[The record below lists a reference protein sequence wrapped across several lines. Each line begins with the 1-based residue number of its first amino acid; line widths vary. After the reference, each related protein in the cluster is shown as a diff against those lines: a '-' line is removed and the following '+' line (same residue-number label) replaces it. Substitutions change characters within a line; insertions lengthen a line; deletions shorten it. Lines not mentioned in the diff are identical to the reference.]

1 MHKQILKSTSIGL
14 INKLAAAI
22 ASFILL
28 PIFLKKLGTETYGI
42 WMTIIST
49 VGILGFLDL
58 GIGATLINF
67 ISTHTDRIIIARYIK
82 TAYLIQFYFIGA
94 VLLLFVGGFFL
105 STGVMSSI
113 FLMSH
118 KTYTSLF

>member
-1 MHKQILKSTSIGL
+1 MHKQILQSTTIGF
-14 INKLAAAI
+14 INKFTAAV

-28 PIFLKKLGTETYGI
+28 PLLLKKLGTETYGI

-67 ISTHTDRIIIARYIK
+67 ISTHTDRLVIARYIK
-82 TAYLIQFYFIGA
+82 TAYLIQFYFVGA

-105 STGVMSSI
+105 ST
-113 FLMSH
+113 
-118 KTYTSLF
+118 